1 MAVQA
6 VAAIIAA
13 TAAVVTTSVG
23 IAAQVKASK
32 ESEKMRK
39 LQKKRIQSEQAA
51 TDLQRIKTADMAGQG
66 GLTAGQYG
74 RSLMQ
79 DDIYGMQ
86 VEGLTNKMESQSVF
100 GDAFRK
106 EAFAKL
112 ALSDIKQFT
121 QKTSQNL
128 QDMDSAAII
137 RNAELSVKA
146 ASDLRKSESE
156 INRALLETELMELEQ
171 KRVMMENVSKGIAS
185 TAALVGATVKYAGM
199 QDKGTTTAMQDKGT
213 TTAKSTGIA
222 GALDTKYN
230 GRSPFD
236 PAPGVSQPSSLV
248 RANGIES
255 YPYASPSTAEPQ
267 KPASFYDT
275 VMSATTDE
283 ELDSAIFMALY

>member
-13 TAAVVTTSVG
+13 TAAVVSTSVG
-23 IAAQVKASK
+23 IAAQAKASK

-51 TDLQRIKTADMAGQG
+51 TDLQRIKTADIAGQG

-156 INRALLETELMELEQ
+156 INRELLETELMELEQ

-199 QDKGTTTAMQDKGT
+199 QDTGAKGTAPL
-213 TTAKSTGIA
+213 STPVANNGFA
-222 GALDTKYN
+222 QAATNADTGVYN
-230 GRSPFD
+230 YRTGLFDSPFD
-236 PAPGVSQPSSLV
+236 SSGTQDRIDAMTSGVGNVSPEQNNFSLYS
-248 RANGIES
+248 E
-255 YPYASPSTAEPQ
+255 Y
-267 KPASFYDT
+267 
-275 VMSATTDE
+275 
-283 ELDSAIFMALY
+283 